1 MSKQCLDVQQMQHLQ
16 ELGLGLELRE
26 TLLYWVRCVDNDHRL
41 RSFNYGRWY
50 LQKGN
55 KAQVA
60 GLSHWEFVPAYTL
73 QEVLELLPT
82 NIKLNNICYW
92 LRIDLSDERIYY
104 YYYDFNLVECRK
116 KEFSYFGK
124 EGLLDAAYEMLCWC
138 IENEYVN
145 TNKEEKK

>member
-55 KAQVA
+55 KAQVV
-60 GLSHWEFVPAYTL
+60 GLSHWEFIPAYNL
-73 QEVLELLPT
+73 QDVLELLPKE
-82 NIKLNNICYW
+82 IKPAEKCYW
-92 LRIDLSDERIYY
+92 LRIDLADECIYY
-104 YYYDFNLVECRK
+104 YRDAIDLTERRGKV
-116 KEFSYFGK
+116 FSYYG
-124 EGLLDAAYEMLCWC
+124 EELIDAAYNALCWC
-138 IENEYVN
+138 IENGYVE
-145 TNKEEKK
+145 TNKTNEV